1 LFQEE
6 IGLEDRSKWVK
17 KKGDNLD
24 RRDHRL
30 SKGEGGWDGGVYSFI
45 QINPAME
52 NLIISI
58 ATVFQRS
65 KK

>member
-1 LFQEE
+1 MGE
-6 IGLEDRSKWVK
+6 

-24 RRDHRL
+24 RRDHRP

>member
-24 RRDHRL
+24 RRDHRP
-30 SKGEGGWDGGVYSFI
+30 SKGEGGCDGGVYEKS
-45 QINPAME
+45 
-52 NLIISI
+52 IISI
-58 ATVFQRS
+58 STIFQKN